1 MYDCVFLFAG
11 YALGARVVKGNLS
24 PCTSSTTT
32 GTMALMTK
40 TLEPPISAPIRPDE
54 VFPFSLLRG
63 VRLDTSS
70 GVDWDGDGPLRHAAD
85 GGVPHLHRRF
95 ALKIHDAW
103 GAP

>member
-11 YALGARVVKGNLS
+11 YPLGARVVKGNLS
-24 PCTSSTTT
+24 PCTSSTRS

-40 TLEPPISAPIRPDE
+40 TLEPPISASIRPDE

-70 GVDWDGDGPLRHAAD
+70 GGGWDGDGPLRHAAD
-85 GGVPHLHRRF
+85 GGAPLLHRLF
-95 ALKIHDAW
+95 ALKIHDA
-103 GAP
+103 

>member
-24 PCTSSTTT
+24 PCTSSERS
-32 GTMALMTK
+32 GTMALTTK
-40 TLEPPISAPIRPDE
+40 TLEPPISPSIRPDE

-70 GVDWDGDGPLRHAAD
+70 GSGWDCDRPLRHAAD
-85 GGVPHLHRRF
+85 GGAPLLHRRF
-95 ALKIHDAW
+95 ALNLHDA
-103 GAP
+103 